1 MLISFIFFTFSLG
14 VPFQN
19 VVLSSER
26 KIDQPKLF
34 TMYRNIL
41 ALLLLLNL
49 GILLPAANGQEQK
62 KFSISGYVQDAQ
74 TGEKLIGVHVYDLKS
89 MKGSSTNTYGFFS
102 LTLPMDSVQLSA
114 SYVGF
119 QTWEH
124 ALYLNKDMEFNIELA
139 SDVTLEAVEVTAD
152 AVEQVEEQV
161 QMSRI
166 SVPVDQIKKLPAFLG
181 ENDVLKTLQLLPGV
195 QSGGEGQ
202 SGLYVRGGSPD
213 QNLILLDGVPVY
225 NASHLFGFFSVFNS
239 DALKDVNLVKG
250 GFPAR
255 YGGRLSSVLEIN
267 MKEGNMKEWHGAGSI
282 STVASR
288 LTVEGPLI
296 KDKASILLSG
306 RRTYIDVLAKPF
318 IKGSFNAN
326 GTKGDAGYYFHD
338 FNAKVNYKFSN
349 KDRLYLSAYTGKDKF
364 YFREKDKDFDYNNT
378 IKAGLGWGNLTTA
391 LRWNHLFGKKMFSN
405 TTITYSRYKFN
416 TQAED
421 ESTYTENGQSEKEV
435 FGVNY
440 FAGINDL
447 GAKIDFD
454 YVPTPNHFIRFGLGG
469 TYHTFNPGKF
479 DNKNIIESENI
490 HIDTTFGNPK
500 VFGWEFAAYA
510 EDEFS
515 LGDRL
520 KVNAGLHLSA
530 FNVKDSWYTSLQP
543 RFSARYLLPNNIAL
557 KASYAQMRQY
567 IHLLSNE
574 GIGLPTDLWVP
585 TTNNVKPQDS
595 WQVAAGLAKTFG
607 GKYEVSLEGYYKQMK
622 RVVSYKEGSSLLTFS
637 DWENDITQGNGE
649 SYGMEFFVQKKK
661 GRLTG
666 WIGYTLSWTWRQ
678 FDEVNFGKKFP
689 YKYDRRHDLSVV
701 ATYELSDRVQLSG
714 TWVYGTGNAFTLG
727 HSRFDAQLP
736 SPFGNTQN
744 YQVQHYENRNNY
756 RMRAYHRLDVNIDF
770 IKEKRW
776 GTRTWSFGLYNAYSR
791 QNPFFLYVDNE
802 YAPNPDGVGS
812 TIDRKL
818 KQVSLF
824 PVIPAIAYKFEF

>member
-1 MLISFIFFTFSLG
+1 MG
-14 VPFQN
+14 VPFQI
-19 VVLSSER
+19 VVLEVEC
-26 KIDQPKLF
+26 KLI
-34 TMYRNIL
+34 TLKLYLMYRIALTLSIIFIL
-41 ALLLLLNL
+41 AGVL
-49 GILLPAANGQEQK
+49 AQVQAQE
-62 KFSISGYVQDAQ
+62 KFSISGYVTDAQ
-74 TGEKLIGVHVYDLKS
+74 TGEKLMGVHVYDLKS

-102 LTLPMDSVQLSA
+102 LTLPLDSVQLSA

-119 QTWEH
+119 QTWER
-124 ALYLNKDMEFNIELA
+124 ALYLNKDMEFNIELS
-139 SDVTLEAVEVTAD
+139 SDITLEAVEVTAE
-152 AVEQVEEQV
+152 AVERVEEQV
-161 QMSRI
+161 QMSSI
-166 SVPVDQIKKLPAFLG
+166 GVPVEQIKKLPAFLG

-195 QSGGEGQ
+195 QSGSEGQ

-306 RRTYIDVLAKPF
+306 RRTYIDLLAKPF
-318 IKGSFNAN
+318 IKNSFNVN
-326 GTKGDAGYYFHD
+326 GSQGDAGYYFQD
-338 FNAKVNYKFSN
+338 FNAKINYKFSN
-349 KDRLYLSAYTGKDKF
+349 ADRLYLSAYTGRDKF
-364 YFREKDKDFDYNNT
+364 YYRERDNDPDYGYAT
-378 IKAGLGWGNLTTA
+378 KAGLGWGNLTTA
-391 LRWNHLFGKKMFSN
+391 LRWNHLFGKKLFSN
-405 TTITYSRYKFN
+405 TTVTYSRYKFD
-416 TQAED
+416 TKAEE
-421 ESTYTENGQSEKEV
+421 ESNYIDNGLPEKEL
-435 FGVNY
+435 FGIDY
-440 FAGINDL
+440 FAGIHDV

-454 YVPTPNHFIRFGLGG
+454 YVPTPDHFIRFGVGG

-479 DNKNIIESENI
+479 HNKTIIESEQVN
-490 HIDTTFGNPK
+490 IDTTFGNSRI
-500 VFGWEFAAYA
+500 FSWEFAAYA
-510 EDEFS
+510 EDEFKI
-515 LGDRL
+515 GDRM
-520 KVNAGLHLSA
+520 KINAGLHFSA
-530 FNVKDSWYTSLQP
+530 FNVEDSWYTSLQP
-543 RFSARYLLPNNIAL
+543 RISARYLLPNGVAL
-557 KASYAQMRQY
+557 KGSYAQMRQY

-607 GKYEVSLEGYYKQMK
+607 GKYEVSLEGYYKEMR
-622 RVVSYKEGSSLLTFS
+622 RVVSYKEGASLLQFG
-637 DWENDITQGNGE
+637 DWENDITQGDGE
-649 SYGMEFFVQKKK
+649 AYGAELFIQKKK

-666 WIGYTLSWTWRQ
+666 WIGYTLAWAWRQ
-678 FDEVNFGKKFP
+678 FDDINFGKKFP
-689 YKYDRRHDLSVV
+689 YKYDRRHDFSIV
-701 ATYELSDRVQLSG
+701 ATYKLSDRVQLSG
-714 TWVYGTGNAFTLG
+714 AWVYGTGNAITLG
-727 HSRFDAQLP
+727 YSRYDAQLP
-736 SPFGNTQN
+736 RPLGGFYN

-756 RMRAYHRLDVNIDF
+756 RMRSYHRLDVNVDF
-770 IKEKRW
+770 IKEKKW

-791 QNPFFLYVDNE
+791 KNPFFLYVDTEFN
-802 YAPNPDGVGS
+802 PNGGDNQRE
-812 TIDRKL
+812 RKL